1 MKDEELINK
10 LKIIQTI
17 CSGQEKINRNEN
29 NFSGLFNRQKIMATK
44 KWFFRSVSRVAV
56 DKVSLGGSSSCMR
69 DEGEVAATEARS
81 DVNVGLE

>member
-1 MKDEELINK
+1 
-10 LKIIQTI
+10 
-17 CSGQEKINRNEN
+17 
-29 NFSGLFNRQKIMATK
+29 MATK

>member
-29 NFSGLFNRQKIMATK
+29 NFSGLFNR
-44 KWFFRSVSRVAV
+44 
-56 DKVSLGGSSSCMR
+56 
-69 DEGEVAATEARS
+69 
-81 DVNVGLE
+81 